1 MSENIIREVVTR
13 TKGEMY
19 LGIVGPVRTGKSTF
33 IRKFMELKVLPYIT
47 DEEVYHKVVDELPQS
62 GEGKTIMTVEP
73 KFVPSNQMTISIE
86 ENLNLSVRLVDCVGY
101 VIPNAK
107 GYLNDDGTNRLVQT
121 PWFSEPIPFDDAAGI
136 GTRKVIESHS
146 NIGILLSSD
155 GSFGEFNRDDYEKV
169 EESMVNELK
178 QTNKPF
184 VLVINS
190 TKPNT
195 DETKQ
200 LVIDLKTKY
209 EVSVIALDVKNLST
223 ADVDNVLK
231 EALSEFDISELNL
244 GVPSWV
250 NELDDDISFKH
261 EFSKVISETTGN
273 YRKMKDVFE
282 IQQALDSCELFKKV
296 DISNIDAGNGIVD
309 IDLSIND
316 EIYNQIVDEILG
328 TSIEDKGALIL
339 TLQKFRTAKKVYD
352 KVGNLDKVYQVGYDI
367 TVPTVDDMKLEEPE
381 LSKQGSRYGIK
392 LKASASALLITKVNV
407 ESTFEPIIGS
417 IEQATTLVEHMK
429 ENYQTNPSEI
439 WNSEIFGRKLGDVI
453 NDGIKLKVSQV
464 PEVVLDKYSKSIAK
478 VINNGK
484 GGVIAIIL

>member
-190 TKPNT
+190 TKPNA

-282 IQQALDSCELFKKV
+282 IQQALDSCELFKQV

>member
-47 DEEVYHKVVDELPQS
+47 DEESYHKVVDELPQS

-73 KFVPSNQMTISIE
+73 KFVPSNQMTITIE

-101 VIPNAK
+101 VIPTSK
-107 GYLNDDGTNRLVQT
+107 GYLNEDGTNRLVQT

-155 GSFGEFNRDDYEKV
+155 GSFGEFGRDEYEKV

-178 QTNKPF
+178 QINKPF
-184 VLVINS
+184 VLVINT
-190 TKPNT
+190 TKPGD

-200 LVIDLKTKY
+200 LVSDLKVKY
-209 EVSVIALDVKNLST
+209 EISVVALDVKNLTTS
-223 ADVDNVLK
+223 DVDNVLK
-231 EALSEFDISELNL
+231 EALNEFDISELNL

-250 NELDDDISFKH
+250 NALDDDISFKH
-261 EFSKVISETTGN
+261 QFSKVISETTGN

-282 IQQALDSCELFKKV
+282 IQKTLNDCELFKKV
-296 DISNIDAGNGIVD
+296 DISSVDAGSGIVD
-309 IDLSIND
+309 IDLSISD

-328 TSIEDKGALIL
+328 TPIEDKGALIL
-339 TLQKFRTAKKVYD
+339 TLQKFKTAKKVYD
-352 KVGNLDKVYQVGYDI
+352 KVGNLDKVYQLGYDI
-367 TVPTVDDMKLEEPE
+367 TVPSVDDMRLEEPE
-381 LSKQGSRYGIK
+381 LSKRGSRYGIK
-392 LKASASALLITKVNV
+392 LKASASALLITKVDV
-407 ESTFEPIIGS
+407 ESTFEPIIGGV
-417 IEQATTLVEHMK
+417 EQATTLVEHMK
-429 ENYQTNPSEI
+429 ENYQSNPSAI
-439 WNSEIFGRKLGDVI
+439 WDSEIFGRKLGDVI

-464 PEVVLDKYSKSIAK
+464 PEVVLEKYSKSIAK